1 MGRWGYCET
10 GRFSLLHFQRFGDG
24 LSTNPSL
31 SHILTNTMKT
41 HVLHLVIRFSDT
53 MFDVSDVISIHN
65 ETADEHGGVWFGK
78 LGRTLSLSRV
88 DFLNKQIAQKTPTYL
103 YLVKGNRRKSTP
115 YKANIFS
122 VSRDFPKKEKA
133 LIPPYYAEKKL
144 LKYMNAWV
152 KIGHIDQV
160 EMSDLKNLKAVN
172 SIFPLEETLAR
183 SSSGY
188 FLVHESK
195 SIF

>member
-1 MGRWGYCET
+1 
-10 GRFSLLHFQRFGDG
+10 
-24 LSTNPSL
+24 
-31 SHILTNTMKT
+31 MKT
-41 HVLHLVIRFSDT
+41 SPLHLVIRFSDT
-53 MFDVSDVISIHN
+53 MFGVGDVVSLHN
-65 ETADEHGGVWFGK
+65 EVVDKHGAVWFGK
-78 LGRTLSLSRV
+78 LGGTLSQSRI
-88 DFLNKQIAQKTPTYL
+88 DWLNKQIEEKVPTFL

-115 YKANIFS
+115 YKAKILA

-144 LKYMNAWV
+144 LKYMNVWV
-152 KIGHIDQV
+152 KVGHIEQMQ
-160 EMSDLKNLKAVN
+160 MSDLKNLKTIN
-172 SIFPLEETLAR
+172 SIFPIEETLVR

>member
-1 MGRWGYCET
+1 MET
-10 GRFSLLHFQRFGDG
+10 S
-24 LSTNPSL
+24 P
-31 SHILTNTMKT
+31 
-41 HVLHLVIRFSDT
+41 LHLVIRFSDT
-53 MFDVSDVISIHN
+53 MFDVGDVVSLHN
-65 ETADEHGGVWFGK
+65 QVVDQHGAVWFGK
-78 LGRTLSLSRV
+78 LGGTLSLSRIEW
-88 DFLNKQIAQKTPTYL
+88 LNKQVEQKIPTFL

-115 YKANIFS
+115 YKARILV
-122 VSRDFPKKEKA
+122 VSRDIPKTEKA

-152 KIGHIDQV
+152 KIGRITQV
-160 EMSDLKNLKAVN
+160 EMSTLKNLKTIN
-172 SIFPLEETLAR
+172 SIFPIEETLVR